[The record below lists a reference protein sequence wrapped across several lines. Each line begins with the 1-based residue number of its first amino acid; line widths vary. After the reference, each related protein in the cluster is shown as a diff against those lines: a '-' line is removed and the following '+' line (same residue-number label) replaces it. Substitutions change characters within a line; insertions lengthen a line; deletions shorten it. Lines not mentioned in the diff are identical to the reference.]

1 MTIIVVFKLWIIIKI
16 AYFLQVSLLT
26 QYISVA
32 FSSQAIALAF
42 TSLFL
47 KISILHPLLSRAS
60 LLFATSLTSNLYLLS
75 FCGYNHSIL
84 KALLST
90 ESALLSLTFIISY
103 ALSPLS
109 GLLVPF
115 VGSMNCYL
123 DLKTYCR
130 FQSCCD
136 FIRVFSSNPR
146 LYNFSSGLVSMISCL
161 KDSSLVLWGYWGN
174 CYRAA
179 SEISLEDQLLSTTIL

>member
-1 MTIIVVFKLWIIIKI
+1 
-16 AYFLQVSLLT
+16 LQVSLLT
-26 QYISVA
+26 QYIFVA
-32 FSSQAIALAF
+32 FSFQALTLAF

-47 KISILHPLLSRAS
+47 KISILHPLLSPAL
-60 LLFATSLTSNLYLLS
+60 LLFATSSISNLCLLS
-75 FCGYNHSIL
+75 FCGYNRFIL
-84 KALLST
+84 KAILFT

-109 GLLVPF
+109 DLLVPF

-130 FQSCCD
+130 FQSCYD
-136 FIRVFSSNPR
+136 FTQVSSPNPK

-174 CYRAA
+174 CYRVA

>member
-1 MTIIVVFKLWIIIKI
+1 MP
-16 AYFLQVSLLT
+16 VSLLI
-26 QYISVA
+26 QYIFVA
-32 FSSQAIALAF
+32 FSFQVTVLAF

-47 KISILHPLLSRAS
+47 KISILHPLLSPAS
-60 LLFATSLTSNLYLLS
+60 LLFATSSISNLYLLS
-75 FCGYNHSIL
+75 FCGYNRSIS
-84 KALLST
+84 KAILST

-109 GLLVPF
+109 DLLVPF

-123 DLKTYCR
+123 DLKTYSH

-136 FIRVFSSNPR
+136 FIRVFSSNPK

-161 KDSSLVLWGYWGN
+161 TDSSLVLWGYWGN